1 MSRRCSRAQPAGGAA
16 GSAAQCKRGRAVPCL
31 QLLPGHTWR
40 CCRRQR
46 VSIRLACESLLRVL
60 PPAMGSTLRLEIRRT
75 MQTAVLIL
83 GGFEGKGFPV
93 DVSLTPSSLQ
103 IQTPESCET
112 LNLPPEVKLI
122 PSSCRFMQHVA
133 GEGLHIRMKVHT
145 DGATDDVRTL
155 KDILKVQEN
164 ITFQCQPCGEMI
176 IQEQQFQRV
185 LPLPSENWSSLV
197 EEWCC
202 HPDPFANRNC
212 LPKVNDCFL
221 GDTFLLVNRANL
233 SDPPEETNEKSSAP
247 HSVDANVSNSKE
259 NTKVICKRCKTML
272 GETVS
277 SDVVKYYITEVLIR
291 PSCQDFQII
300 SRTQFMESVI
310 VQLLM
315 ELSASK
321 STYRFCVQGQDGK
334 LYLLLWLLN
343 VDTLLVESGT
353 RSGTV
358 TSLFFG
364 NFPAPSSGS
373 LEVRN
378 AVRVLFCSCRQQTK
392 KELADKWI
400 NETGAQVLTFPSHTC
415 LELLLL
421 LSINNSSLPHS
432 LRFMNDW
439 QKFKVASSPFFLE
452 QEAELVLL

>member
-1 MSRRCSRAQPAGGAA
+1 
-16 GSAAQCKRGRAVPCL
+16 
-31 QLLPGHTWR
+31 
-40 CCRRQR
+40 
-46 VSIRLACESLLRVL
+46 
-60 PPAMGSTLRLEIRRT
+60 
-75 MQTAVLIL
+75 MQSAVLIL

-93 DVSLTPSSLQ
+93 DVSMSPSSLQ
-103 IQTPESCET
+103 IQTPETCET
-112 LNLPPEVKLI
+112 LSLPPEVKLV
-122 PSSCRFMQHVA
+122 PSTCRYVQHVA
-133 GEGLHIRMKVHT
+133 GEGLHIRLKVHADCGT
-145 DGATDDVRTL
+145 DIPPTL
-155 KDILKVQEN
+155 KDILKVQKN
-164 ITFQCQPCGEMI
+164 ITFQCQSCGEI
-176 IQEQQFQRV
+176 IIREQQFLRV

-233 SDPPEETNEKSSAP
+233 SNPPRETNEKSSAP
-247 HSVDANVSNSKE
+247 HSVDANVSNSTE

-277 SDVVKYYITEVLIR
+277 SDVVKYYITEILIR
-291 PSCQDFQII
+291 PSCEDFKLI
-300 SRTQFMESVI
+300 SRTQFVESVI

-334 LYLLLWLLN
+334 LFLLIWLLN

-358 TSLFFG
+358 TSLFSG
-364 NFPAPSSGS
+364 NFPGPATRS
-373 LEVRN
+373 LEVRK
-378 AVRVLFCSCRQQTK
+378 AVRVLFCSCTEGNK
-392 KELADKWI
+392 NELADKWM
-400 NETGAQVLTFPSHTC
+400 NQTGAHTLTFPSTTC

-421 LSINNSSLPHS
+421 LSLNNTSLPHS

-439 QKFKVASSPFFLE
+439 QVAYLKI
-452 QEAELVLL
+452 